1 MKAVTAALPT
11 GEGWVYE
18 PKWDGMRAIVEVTD
32 GRTQIFTSN
41 GRDATLAFPEVS
53 ALGPA
58 LAPLDVVLDGE
69 LVALDARGHPSF
81 ERLQH
86 RMHVTTATDA
96 ARRATEVPVALILFD
111 LLQLGETWTTGLAWH
126 ERRSLLESV
135 TGSVELPPGVSV
147 TPVFSDGAALLNSA
161 GAQNLEGVI
170 AKRTGSHY
178 AEGRRSRDWVKVKV
192 WHRQE
197 FVVGGWAEG
206 QGERAGQLGALL
218 VGYYRGD
225 GEPRL
230 TYAGR
235 VGTGFDAATLWD
247 LRRRLTD
254 LATTECPFDPPPPR
268 DSRRLVHWVRPA
280 LVAEVSFAHWTDDGY
295 LRHPA
300 YLGLRIDVEPSAV
313 VREPVTKR
321 RRPPPNLPRE
331 ALES

>member
-1 MKAVTAALPT
+1 MKAVTAQLPT

-18 PKWDGMRAIVEVTD
+18 PKWDGMRAIVEVT
-32 GRTQIFTSN
+32 GGHAQVFTSN

-53 ALGPA
+53 ALGSA
-58 LAPLDVVLDGE
+58 LAPLDAVLDGE
-69 LVALDARGHPSF
+69 LVALDSQGHPSF

-96 ARRATEVPVALILFD
+96 ARRAAEVPVALILFD
-111 LLQLGETWTTGLAWH
+111 LLRLGEAWTTGLPWD

-135 TGSVELPPGVSV
+135 TGSIDLPPGVSV
-147 TPVFSDGAALLNSA
+147 TPIFSDGAALLDSA

-178 AEGRRSRDWVKVKV
+178 AQGRRSRDWVKVKV
-192 WHRQE
+192 WRRQE

-206 QGERAGQLGALL
+206 QGERARQLGALL
-218 VGYYRGD
+218 VGYHRGD

-235 VGTGFDAATLWD
+235 VGTGFDAATLRD

-254 LATTECPFDPPPPR
+254 LAAAACPFDPPPPR
-268 DSRRLVHWVRPA
+268 DSRRLVHWVRPE
-280 LVAEVSFAHWTDDGY
+280 LVAEISFAHWTDDGY
-295 LRHPA
+295 LRHPS
-300 YLGLRIDVEPSAV
+300 YLGLRIDVDPSAV
-313 VREPVTKR
+313 VREPPATASE
-321 RRPPPNLPRE
+321 P
-331 ALES
+331 A